1 MVVGSVVTAAGSTTT
16 RPRTTTI
23 GGTNGRRRG
32 MLWIVRLD
40 AGAGRLVIGRMR
52 VIQSRRRSVS
62 HNSNRIRRTE
72 LEEQ

>member
-1 MVVGSVVTAAGSTTT
+1 MVVGFVRTAAGSIT
-16 RPRTTTI
+16 RAARTTTI

-32 MLWIVRLD
+32 MWIVRLD
-40 AGAGRLVIGRMR
+40 AGAGRLVIGRML